1 MANKS
6 YYIYIISSFKKVLY
20 IGITSNLRKR
30 IWEHREGVV
39 DGFTKKY
46 NIKMLVY
53 YEVYDDPE
61 TAIKREKQLKRWR
74 REKKLKLIESMNPEW
89 KDLYEELF

>member
-1 MANKS
+1 MGNKS
-6 YYIYIISSFKKVLY
+6 FYVYILSSFKKVLY
-20 IGITSNLRKR
+20 VGITSNLRRR

-39 DGFTKKY
+39 SGFTKKY
-46 NIKMLVY
+46 HINMLVY
-53 YEVYDDPE
+53 YEVHDDPE

-74 REKKLKLIESMNPEW
+74 REKKIKLIESMNPEW

>member
-1 MANKS
+1 MGNKS
-6 YYIYIISSFKKVLY
+6 FYVYILSSFKKVLY
-20 IGITSNLRKR
+20 VGITSNLRRR

-39 DGFTKKY
+39 SGFTKKY
-46 NIKMLVY
+46 HIKMLVY
-53 YEVYDDPE
+53 YEVHDDPE

-74 REKKLKLIESMNPEW
+74 REKKIKLIESMNPEW